1 MGFLEVLLDSGKS
14 GVLNVVVGE
23 GGGPGFKMR
32 YLLVIDQLPDSY
44 PLINRRGND

>member
-23 GGGPGFKMR
+23 GGREGARDLNEVPACH
-32 YLLVIDQLPDSY
+32 
-44 PLINRRGND
+44 